1 MKLLSLF
8 HRNETSFKQT
18 RLNKMY
24 IEITEALFKSIVTKE
39 TKCINA
45 IQLDHAF
52 KTMFFVHGVLLMKV
66 ESYLSCVTQYY
77 IQDINA

>member
-1 MKLLSLF
+1 
-8 HRNETSFKQT
+8 
-18 RLNKMY
+18 MY
-24 IEITEALFKSIVTKE
+24 SEITESLFKSIVTKE

-52 KTMFFVHGVLLMKV
+52 KTMFFVHGVLFMKV
-66 ESYLSCVTQYY
+66 ENYLSFTTQYY

>member
-1 MKLLSLF
+1 
-8 HRNETSFKQT
+8 
-18 RLNKMY
+18 MY
-24 IEITEALFKSIVTKE
+24 SEITESLFKSIVTKE

-66 ESYLSCVTQYY
+66 ENYLSFVTQYY